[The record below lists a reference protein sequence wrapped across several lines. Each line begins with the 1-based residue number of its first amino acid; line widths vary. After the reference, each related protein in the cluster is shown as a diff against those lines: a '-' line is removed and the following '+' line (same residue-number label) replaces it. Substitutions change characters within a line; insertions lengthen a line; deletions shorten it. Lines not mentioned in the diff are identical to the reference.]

1 VGIEDNNGDAISC
14 IVLMID
20 SLASENRADVTVQTY
35 HNDDC
40 EIFRMM
46 QDESVSNESINQH
59 EPTSSEARNH
69 LYSCNCDATIE
80 TTFERDDG
88 ETLMVQ
94 FVLSDVKE
102 KHPWLDDPEQTRDMI
117 ELASD
122 DKLAPLIEEMKPL
135 FKKRMGRRVPMGIGG
150 FNLKSDTVH

>member
-1 VGIEDNNGDAISC
+1 MGIEDNNGDAISC
-14 IVLMID
+14 IVLMMD

-46 QDESVSNESINQH
+46 QDESVSNESINEH

-122 DKLAPLIEEMKPL
+122 DTLAPLIEAMKPL
-135 FKKRMGRRVPMGIGG
+135 FKKRMGRRVPMGSGG
-150 FNLKSDTVH
+150 FTLKSDTVH